1 MRKITVGCS
10 NDVCYISDKDKFVP
24 WRSEMADFKD
34 MEGLFSKEMA
44 IRSAEL
50 KQTNKQTNKQTR
62 KMDLSTG
69 KWPS

>member
-1 MRKITVGCS
+1 
-10 NDVCYISDKDKFVP
+10 
-24 WRSEMADFKD
+24 MADFKD